1 MKKLRA
7 SLERPWKKE
16 RKSSYFRV
24 INRLFP
30 DFGTR
35 GSAFHSESSAH
46 KPCPWL
52 PCERP
57 PGGCVLSPGSP
68 HLRPAQ
74 ACVWRPSFSEA
85 IVLTVWVGAHPGC
98 WGQSLLLGDRCDPQ
112 GGRGAG
118 DQVTGGVLEHRAGGY
133 LGAPPPPTP
142 HGEASVAPGLQV
154 PG

>member
-35 GSAFHSESSAH
+35 ALHFI
-46 KPCPWL
+46 L
-52 PCERP
+52 RVRP
-57 PGGCVLSPGSP
+57 TNHALGCHVRGPQGGCVLSPGSP

>member
-35 GSAFHSESSAH
+35 ALHFILRVRPTNHALGCHVRGPRGAAS
-46 KPCPWL
+46 CPQGHL
-52 PCERP
+52 ISGLHRP
-57 PGGCVLSPGSP
+57 VS
-68 HLRPAQ
+68 
-74 ACVWRPSFSEA
+74 WRPSFSEA